1 MRFDEEKSVEYN
13 YEVGFLEGMRH
24 ALSLMITDVPSLGVP
39 SLEASVAVLTQ
50 EIKEQV
56 ETVKEESA

>member
-1 MRFDEEKSVEYN
+1 MRFDEEKSVDYN

-24 ALSLMITDVPSLGVP
+24 AVSLMKVVLPVQKFD
-39 SLEASVAVLTQ
+39 ASVAVLTQ

-56 ETVKEESA
+56 EVVKECT